1 MPELHNIIS
10 LIDHNSHPTLKNI
23 LKFQSHPS
31 VSAIRKTVSGKTRSF
46 SQVSVGEIIKEIKTL
61 ITREAILSTDSPIK
75 IGYEHTWI
83 LYSSTFQQMYR
94 LRYFSRYFKTC

>member
-31 VSAIRKTVSGKTRSF
+31 VSAIRKTVSGKTHKYLL
-46 SQVSVGEIIKEIKTL
+46 V
-61 ITREAILSTDSPIK
+61 
-75 IGYEHTWI
+75 
-83 LYSSTFQQMYR
+83 R
-94 LRYFSRYFKTC
+94 LLKKSKR